1 MLRIGGS
8 FFLFSTSE
16 IVTHLRM
23 LRLKWQKRST
33 LGRYTLQCFSA
44 PLLTA
49 QLRSYLRLVTSTC
62 CGVGSRKHTSARD
75 AAYVNFDL
83 LHLQMLLLEAD
94 WLVLPGGKLEKGP
107 VWVSVEGQKIT
118 GVFKDRAPP
127 TTDYTIHHAHLVAP
141 GFVDI
146 HTHGVGESSG

>member
-1 MLRIGGS
+1 
-8 FFLFSTSE
+8 
-16 IVTHLRM
+16 
-23 LRLKWQKRST
+23 
-33 LGRYTLQCFSA
+33 
-44 PLLTA
+44 
-49 QLRSYLRLVTSTC
+49 
-62 CGVGSRKHTSARD
+62 
-75 AAYVNFDL
+75 
-83 LHLQMLLLEAD
+83 MLLLEAD

-146 HTHGVGESSG
+146 HTHGVGEWMVLWILVPEYTFT

>member
-1 MLRIGGS
+1 MAGILS
-8 FFLFSTSE
+8 
-16 IVTHLRM
+16 
-23 LRLKWQKRST
+23 
-33 LGRYTLQCFSA
+33 SA
-44 PLLTA
+44 FQPHCE
-49 QLRSYLRLVTSTC
+49 QRSYGVTC
-62 CGVGSRKHTSARD
+62 AWLPVAGSDRGKHTSARD

-127 TTDYTIHHAHLVAP
+127 TTDYTIHHAHLIAP